1 MNKERREAL
10 LWWNGLTIIQKE
22 NYTEQLFPGMLW
34 YTLTGP
40 DIEKL
45 YKFLNPE

>member
-1 MNKERREAL
+1 MNKDRREAL

-22 NYTEQLFPGMLW
+22 NHTEQLYPGRLW